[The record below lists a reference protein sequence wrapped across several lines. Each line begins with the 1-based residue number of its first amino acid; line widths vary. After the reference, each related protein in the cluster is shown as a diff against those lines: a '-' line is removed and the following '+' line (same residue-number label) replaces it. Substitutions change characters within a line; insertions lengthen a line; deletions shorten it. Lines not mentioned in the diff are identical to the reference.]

1 MTFSAPRRPI
11 VMLINKVALGP
22 IVTHPRPKNSATIGC
37 IAMTLTELKVRQ
49 AFCPPGARPMKCEP
63 HLSAPDE
70 VRRMKQDQE
79 NQAFS
84 VWFGTIAAKTFRMG
98 RIGLGIHIGGVRYRT
113 LGRRRSL

>member
-1 MTFSAPRRPI
+1 
-11 VMLINKVALGP
+11 MLINKVALGP
-22 IVTHPRPKNSATIGC
+22 IVTHPRPKNSATIGR

-63 HLSAPDE
+63 HPSAPDE

-84 VWFGTIAAKTFRMG
+84 VWFGTIAAKTAGWVGSAWAFILAVVVFG
-98 RIGLGIHIGGVRYRT
+98 ILGGA
-113 LGRRRSL
+113 RSF